1 VTFLDHLV
9 VLKNKICHPKGIS
22 TYGFLVVGLLDLA
35 LLLFFV
41 ITMKKDSHGAL
52 HLPLD
57 NNPRRNLWG
66 HLASNAIV
74 G

>member
-1 VTFLDHLV
+1 MVF
-9 VLKNKICHPKGIS
+9 
-22 TYGFLVVGLLDLA
+22 FVGLLDITLF
-35 LLLFFV
+35 FFV
-41 ITMKKDSHGAL
+41 ITMKNDSHGAL

-57 NNPRRNLWG
+57 YNPRTNLWG

>member
-1 VTFLDHLV
+1 VTFFDHLV
-9 VLKNKICHPKGIS
+9 FLKIKFATPKGIS

-41 ITMKKDSHGAL
+41 ITKKNNSHGAL

-57 NNPRRNLWG
+57 YNPRTNLWG

-74 G
+74 D